1 MGVLSTEVLVL
12 NKSFLPIHITTVKR
26 AFVLL
31 YEGIAK
37 VVDNQFAIYDFNN
50 WAELKAEYGD
60 DVIGVVHKVIKVPRV
75 IVLVT
80 YDRIPKKHVR
90 FSRLNIFARDKNTC
104 QYCGRIFPR
113 NELNIDHVIPRSMGG
128 LSTWENVVCSCFECN
143 KKKGGRTPEQAG
155 MKLIRKPKKPEW
167 TPYAAFN
174 FKHIIYKEWTPFLNI
189 VDASYW
195 NVELER

>member
-1 MGVLSTEVLVL
+1 MGILSTEVLVL
-12 NKSFLPIHITTVKR
+12 NKSYLPVHVTTVRR
-26 AFVLL
+26 AFILL

-37 VVDNQFAIYDFNN
+37 VVDKQFTIYDFQN

-60 DVIGVVHKVIKVPRV
+60 DVIGVVQRVIKVPRV
-75 IVLVT
+75 IVLVA

-90 FSRLNIFARDKNTC
+90 FSRINIFARDKNTC
-104 QYCGRIFPR
+104 QYCGKGFPR
-113 NELNIDHVIPRSMGG
+113 TELNIDHITPRSLGG

-155 MKLIRKPKKPEW
+155 MKLIKRPKKPEW

-174 FKHIIYKEWTPFLNI
+174 FKHIIYKEWAPFLNI

-195 NVELER
+195 NVELEK

>member
-75 IVLVT
+75 IVLIT

-143 KKKGGRTPEQAG
+143 KRKGGRTPDQAG